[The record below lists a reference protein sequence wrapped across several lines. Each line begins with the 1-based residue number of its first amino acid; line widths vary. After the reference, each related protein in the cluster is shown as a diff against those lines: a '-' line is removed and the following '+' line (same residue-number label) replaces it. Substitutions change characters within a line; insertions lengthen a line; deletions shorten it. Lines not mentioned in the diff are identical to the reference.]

1 MDPDAR
7 QVPCA
12 DAGSQGIAIPTQAP
26 EFSCEDGDVTANS
39 WAVTFSAKTEYGLV
53 ALIELA
59 AVAAQGTPLQ
69 AGEICRRQQ
78 IPDRYLEQL
87 LTSLRKAGI
96 LISVRGPRGGFR
108 LARAPSKITVAEVID
123 CLERGTQPQR
133 QGDRTGAAFSA
144 VTSLAHQLEQER
156 CRLLNATT
164 LQQLLDERDARQQ
177 PQQMFYI

>member
-1 MDPDAR
+1 M
-7 QVPCA
+7 
-12 DAGSQGIAIPTQAP
+12 
-26 EFSCEDGDVTANS
+26 
-39 WAVTFSAKTEYGLV
+39 TFSAKTEYGLV

-69 AGEICRRQQ
+69 VGEICRRQQ
-78 IPDRYLEQL
+78 IPDRYLEQV

-108 LARAPSKITVAEVID
+108 LARVPAEITVAEVIA
-123 CLERGTQPQR
+123 CLERSSLPER
-133 QGDRTGAAFSA
+133 QGDRSSAAFSA
-144 VTSLAHQLEQER
+144 VTNLARQLEQER

-164 LQQLLDERDARQQ
+164 LQQLLEERDARQQ